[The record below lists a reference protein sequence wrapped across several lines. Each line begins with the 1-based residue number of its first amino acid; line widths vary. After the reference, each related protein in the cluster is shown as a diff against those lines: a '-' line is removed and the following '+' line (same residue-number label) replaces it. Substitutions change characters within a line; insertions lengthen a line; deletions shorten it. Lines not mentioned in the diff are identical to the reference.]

1 MKGIKL
7 KYTEQEKDLINSS
20 IIEGN
25 KMGEIIEKVL
35 KISPTRTSDAVYHIV
50 RKLRNQLKGENVIAS
65 KSMYFYTEEQIKT
78 LTDAINSGESLLQI
92 AKRLHTS
99 FNRTEHNLYVKL
111 MKLNY
116 THKNVVNNKDKKKL
130 VFYTNEQ
137 VEEMTSM
144 LQGENVNIAELSR
157 QLSIKYNKNIHSVAF
172 KLNVLKK
179 KLKLTKPTE
188 VDKVEPVRSLATI
201 RAKRKLQDSKP
212 VVEQKPAEIGIEVP
226 HGMTFEG
233 KPKKIMLHSDHFRI
247 YF

>member
-20 IIEGN
+20 ILEGN

-35 KISPTRTSDAVYHIV
+35 KISPNRTSDAVFHIV
-50 RKLRNQLKGENVIAS
+50 RKIRNQLKEENAIAS
-65 KSMYFYTEEQIKT
+65 KSMYFYTDEQIKT
-78 LTDAINSGESLLQI
+78 LIDAINSGESLLQI

-111 MKLNY
+111 MKLNH

-130 VFYTNEQ
+130 VFYTKEQ
-137 VEEMTSM
+137 ISEMTSM
-144 LQGENVNIAELSR
+144 LQSGNISVIELSK
-157 QLSIKYNKNIHSVAF
+157 QLSVKYNKSIYSLRF

-179 KLKLTKPTE
+179 KLKLTKTTR
-188 VDKVEPVRSLATI
+188 VEPVRTLATI
-201 RAKRKLQDSKP
+201 RAKKVLQDN
-212 VVEQKPAEIGIEVP
+212 QQPAEVGVEVP

-233 KPKKIMLHSDHFRI
+233 KPKRIMLHSDHFRI